1 VYRRAP
7 GTCREKCRQS
17 GYRLL
22 LHFIRCSRCVCALL
36 YKFSM
41 ENLRRLRIREATL
54 ILILFP
60 MENLR
65 SLRVREV
72 TLEFSHINNSRLGP
86 RARELSSHYV
96 IDRTNLWVCWQLAQN
111 TQISLIWKLWA
122 GNWLTAVRIV
132 YSLLLLPSGTKINI
146 GHQPL
151 IYRYDMGIY

>member
-1 VYRRAP
+1 MPPVWLQIVIALH
-7 GTCREKCRQS
+7 S
-17 GYRLL
+17 LL
-22 LHFIRCSRCVCALL
+22 ALC
-36 YKFSM
+36 
-41 ENLRRLRIREATL
+41 LRIALQIFHGKFETL
-54 ILILFP
+54 AYPRSYTHSYSFSP

-72 TLEFSHINNSRLGP
+72 TLEFSHINNSRMGP

-151 IYRYDMGIY
+151 IYRYDTGIY